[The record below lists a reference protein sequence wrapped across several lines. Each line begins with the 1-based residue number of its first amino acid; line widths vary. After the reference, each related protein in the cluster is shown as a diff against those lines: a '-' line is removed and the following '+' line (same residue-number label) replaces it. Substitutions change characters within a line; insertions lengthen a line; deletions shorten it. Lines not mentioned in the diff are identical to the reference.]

1 MASPKAAVSA
11 VAVVRGEFV
20 EYRTLS
26 IENMTLFIEKGLF
39 L

>member
-1 MASPKAAVSA
+1 MASPKVSA
-11 VAVVRGEFV
+11 VVVVRGEFV